1 MGEVPMERVTPSSPF
16 TMTGVYFA
24 GPIILCQCHVRTPS
38 YTKTYLCVIVC
49 ISTKAVHLELVHNT
63 FKADFTAAMRWLNA
77 SPWMSY
83 TNVVRQ
89 WFRAHQLGELYS
101 ELKSGFN
108 TISVSTTSKGI
119 EWKCIPA
126 HAPHFGGI
134 WEAAVKATNR
144 LICKTIG

>member
-1 MGEVPMERVTPSSPF
+1 MGEVPKERVTPSSPF
-16 TMTGVYFA
+16 TMIGVYFA

-38 YTKTYLCVIVC
+38 YTKAYLCVIVC

-63 FKADFTAAMRWLNA
+63 FKADLTAAMQWLNA

-89 WFRAHQLGELYS
+89 WIRAHQLGELYS

-108 TISVSTTSKGI
+108 TTSVSTTSKGI
-119 EWKCIPA
+119 EWKCISA